1 MSGGMEIKKNL
12 SEPGFGG
19 FMGWVGWHKY
29 ANPHALRCILAPV
42 LSLLIRKHLYSKT
55 VTG

>member
-19 FMGWVGWHKY
+19 FMGLVGWHKY
-29 ANPHALRCILAPV
+29 ANPHALRCILAP
-42 LSLLIRKHLYSKT
+42 T
-55 VTG
+55 TDFF